1 MPQVYD
7 IFTVKEKEIHGMTG
21 EEFEDLIG
29 DMYKIHGF
37 EVFPT
42 AKTNDYG
49 ADLILKTVS
58 GTICVQAKRQT
69 ANVGIKAVQEV
80 YGSMA
85 KYGAACGIVITTA
98 GFSAQAVELSKY
110 CGVTLINGT
119 QILATVIAEQGIRM
133 QPLQRIRR
141 LYSRQNEIII
151 DIGEHTL
158 WGNYPPKIPESDLKP
173 IPPPTG
179 FVVLDNPVV
188 PEFIVVHDGRPEDK
202 SAPDY
207 WIYFKDYI
215 KNVASSEIY
224 STWSRETILANV
236 VAIISFTLNRVFT
249 EWYRSKGYNFTI
261 TSTTAFDHKY
271 IHERNVF
278 DTISIAVDEIFN
290 TYIKRPPTARQPLL
304 AQYCDGVQTQC
315 PGQMTQWGSKNLGDQ
330 GLSYEEIIRSFYG
343 NNVVFEKAPIVSG
356 VPVSFPGEVLQIGS
370 KGKDVRTIQNQLN
383 SISRGYPAIPKVKE
397 DGIYGSATANSVK
410 EFQRIFGLPKS
421 GVVDFKT
428 WYEISRVYVAVTKI
442 ASLNPTI

>member
-1 MPQVYD
+1 MQDGFLTVSVVDSTNNFPIVDATVNVYSMDTEDQVSRLIFQNLKTD
-7 IFTVKEKEIHGMTG
+7 ISGQIVGLNLEAP
-21 EEFEDLIG
+21 DLIYSQQPS
-29 DMYKIHGF
+29 DVRPYSQYIV
-37 EVFPT
+37 EV
-42 AKTNDYG
+42 
-49 ADLILKTVS
+49 
-58 GTICVQAKRQT
+58 
-69 ANVGIKAVQEV
+69 IKDGYE
-80 YGSMA
+80 
-85 KYGAACGIVITTA
+85 T
-98 GFSAQAVELSKY
+98 
-110 CGVTLINGT
+110 TLINGT

-133 QPLQRIRR
+133 QPLQRSRR

-151 DIGEHTL
+151 DIGPHTL

-188 PEFIVVHDGRPEDK
+188 PEFVVVHDGMPEDK
-202 SAPDY
+202 NAPNY
-207 WIYFKDYI
+207 WVYFKDYI

-224 STWSRETILANV
+224 STWTRETILANV

-249 EWYRSKGYNFTI
+249 EWYRSKGYTFTI
-261 TSTTAFDHKY
+261 TSTTAYDHKY

-278 DTISIAVDEIFN
+278 DTISVAVDEIFN
-290 TYIKRPPTARQPLL
+290 TFIKRPPTARQPLL
-304 AQYCDGVQTQC
+304 AQYCDGVKTQC
-315 PGQMTQWGSKNLGDQ
+315 PGQMTQWGSKDLGDQ
-330 GLSYEEIIRSFYG
+330 GLSYEKIIRSFYG

-370 KGKDVRTIQNQLN
+370 TGKDVRTIQSQLN
-383 SISRGYPAIPKVKE
+383 AISKAYPAIPKIKE
-397 DGIYGSATANSVK
+397 DGIYNDATANSVK
-410 EFQRIFGLPKS
+410 EFQRIFGLPQS

>member
-1 MPQVYD
+1 MQDGFLTVSVVDSTNNFPIVDATVNVYSMDTEDQVSRLIFQNLKTD
-7 IFTVKEKEIHGMTG
+7 ISGQIVGLNLEAP
-21 EEFEDLIG
+21 DLIYSQQPS
-29 DMYKIHGF
+29 DVRPYSQYIV
-37 EVFPT
+37 EV
-42 AKTNDYG
+42 
-49 ADLILKTVS
+49 
-58 GTICVQAKRQT
+58 
-69 ANVGIKAVQEV
+69 IKDGYE
-80 YGSMA
+80 
-85 KYGAACGIVITTA
+85 T
-98 GFSAQAVELSKY
+98 
-110 CGVTLINGT
+110 TLINGT

-133 QPLQRIRR
+133 QPLQRSRR

-151 DIGEHTL
+151 DIGPHTL

-188 PEFIVVHDGRPEDK
+188 PEFVVVHDGMPEDK
-202 SAPDY
+202 NAPNY
-207 WIYFKDYI
+207 WVYFKDYI

-224 STWSRETILANV
+224 STWTRETILANV

-249 EWYRSKGYNFTI
+249 EWYRSKGYTFTI
-261 TSTTAFDHKY
+261 TSTTAYDHKY

-278 DTISIAVDEIFN
+278 DTISVAVDEIFN
-290 TYIKRPPTARQPLL
+290 TFIKRPPTARQPLL
-304 AQYCDGVQTQC
+304 AQYCDGVKTQC
-315 PGQMTQWGSKNLGDQ
+315 PGQMTQWGSKDLGDQ

-370 KGKDVRTIQNQLN
+370 TGKYVRTIQSQLN
-383 SISRGYPAIPKVKE
+383 AISNGYPAIPKIKE
-397 DGIYGSATANSVK
+397 DGIYNDATANSVK
-410 EFQRIFGLPKS
+410 EFQRIFGLPQS